1 MPVESKKHKK
11 NVKKMIFSSS
21 VDLKPKLDPVKQPK
35 PQKAPILNK
44 KTSLTSGWS
53 VAKVVDLDL
62 EVRKPTNVLDCS
74 FPARKSNSS

>member
-1 MPVESKKHKK
+1 MENKK
-11 NVKKMIFSSS
+11 NTKRMIFSSS
-21 VDLKPKLDPVKQPK
+21 VDLKPKLDPMKQMK

-44 KTSLTSGWS
+44 KASLTSGWS

-62 EVRKPTNVLDCS
+62 DVRKPKNVFDCS